1 MSRCEI
7 ATREYCLFMHGYFHE
22 DATLCSQVLCIIVL
36 FVSVDFSV
44 LTYSLI
50 YILVLCRSTVWMMC
64 VACCLSLTLMFQIS
78 FTASGSPSSSML
90 GMHKHPVTTKTLQVN
105 LRVSLNRVSL
115 LNSAN
120 EPFHLGN

>member
-1 MSRCEI
+1 
-7 ATREYCLFMHGYFHE
+7 MHGYFHE

-36 FVSVDFSV
+36 SVSIDFSV
-44 LTYSLI
+44 LTYFLI

-90 GMHKHPVTTKTLQVN
+90 GIQAHLFKLIQISFLNELISFFQTKLSVV
-105 LRVSLNRVSL
+105 LDFFSES
-115 LNSAN
+115 
-120 EPFHLGN
+120 